1 MIVKDYQPY
10 SIVEDEG
17 FVNLLKV
24 LAPKYK
30 VPNRKL
36 LTKIVDDKYS
46 TVVECVKTKIK
57 QKDLTMTA
65 DIWTDS
71 HTTRSYLGVTC
82 HFLDLA
88 IGTNLQEID
97 LGVYIL
103 NERHSS
109 AYISSCFE
117 DILKH
122 WAISKEQIS
131 LIVTDHA
138 ANMLKSVADTF
149 SDDKHIGCVAHAMNL
164 VAKKSIETTK
174 SLPELIEK
182 IKRIVAFFRRSTIA
196 TDQLHKLQMADG
208 TRKSPLRMTSFVP
221 TRWNSEFDMIERFLE
236 LYQYIQIIM
245 TDQDRAAE
253 MIKVEE
259 KRNLEDV
266 VKLLQPLHEVTE
278 DLSGESYATVS
289 RVLPIINCLNNC
301 ISSIKPTSPIG
312 RILQTALQREIE
324 SRFGAYRDSPV
335 YGPSMF
341 LDPRFKEVHF
351 KTSGQRDK
359 ATEIIIDMVLPEGS

>member
-30 VPNRKL
+30 VPNRRL
-36 LTKIVDDKYS
+36 LIKIVDDKYL

-57 QKDLTMTA
+57 QKYLTMTA

-82 HFLDLA
+82 HFLDPA

-174 SLPELIEK
+174 SLPELIDK
-182 IKRIVAFFRRSTIA
+182 IKRIGLF
-196 TDQLHKLQMADG
+196 
-208 TRKSPLRMTSFVP
+208 
-221 TRWNSEFDMIERFLE
+221 NE
-236 LYQYIQIIM
+236 
-245 TDQDRAAE
+245 
-253 MIKVEE
+253 
-259 KRNLEDV
+259 
-266 VKLLQPLHEVTE
+266 
-278 DLSGESYATVS
+278 
-289 RVLPIINCLNNC
+289 
-301 ISSIKPTSPIG
+301 
-312 RILQTALQREIE
+312 
-324 SRFGAYRDSPV
+324 
-335 YGPSMF
+335 
-341 LDPRFKEVHF
+341 
-351 KTSGQRDK
+351 
-359 ATEIIIDMVLPEGS
+359 